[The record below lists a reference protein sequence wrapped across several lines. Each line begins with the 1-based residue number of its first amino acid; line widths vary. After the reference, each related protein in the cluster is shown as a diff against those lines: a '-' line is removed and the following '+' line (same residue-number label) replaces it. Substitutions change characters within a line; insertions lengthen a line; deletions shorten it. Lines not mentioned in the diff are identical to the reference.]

1 MDVQIQPKRDR
12 PRERSAME
20 SSVPGVND
28 TVAAAAALI
37 VEPVLAD
44 AMFLVNAV
52 SELGLHVTVA
62 ATFQEAVERLRV
74 SPTLLVADIRL
85 GEYNGLHLV
94 LRGKAA
100 RRELAA
106 VVTSAAADPVL
117 RAEAEQLGATFV
129 LKPSTPEEIRAALC
143 RTLFRPIGSAEPP
156 IRPPFERRKVER
168 RMTPRPYLHP
178 DRRQNERRRSVLAIH
193 RGTPA

>member
-1 MDVQIQPKRDR
+1 
-12 PRERSAME
+12 ME

-52 SELGLHVTVA
+52 SELGFHVTVT
-62 ATFQEAVERLRV
+62 ATFQEAVERLRM
-74 SPTLLVADIRL
+74 SPMLLIADIRL

-106 VVTSAAADPVL
+106 VVTSAVADPVL

-129 LKPSTPEEIRAALC
+129 LKPSTPEELRAALC
-143 RTLFRPIGSAEPP
+143 RTLFRPTGSAEPP

-168 RMTPRPYLHP
+168 RAAPRPYLHP
-178 DRRQNERRRSVLAIH
+178 DRRQNPRRRSVLSAIQ
-193 RGTPA
+193 RGMPA